1 MDIKR
6 LLRKEVSAPLWRRV
20 VAYVIDAAVLTLILL
35 PLQPS
40 IEAQFTSFSAFYD
53 YFASRPSVAWQF
65 SLTLIITLLFSLAYW
80 SILEYKYQ
88 QTLGKFLLGI
98 YVVSKQKTLTYKQC
112 LLRNIAKLS
121 TLLLLLDSL
130 YLFFKHTNQRYSET
144 LAGTDVMMHY
154 G

>member
-6 LLRKEVSAPLWRRV
+6 LLRKEVPAPLWRRV
-20 VAYVIDAAVLTLILL
+20 VAYVIDAVILTLILF

-40 IEAQFTSFSAFYD
+40 WDTQLTSFSAFYD
-53 YFASRPSVAWQF
+53 YFTSHPGIAWQV
-65 SLTLIITLLFSLAYW
+65 SLTLLITLLFSLAYW
-80 SILEYKYQ
+80 SILEYKYH
-88 QTLGKFLLGI
+88 QTLGKFLLRI
-98 YVVSKQKTLTYKQC
+98 SVVSEQKALTYKQC

-130 YLFFKHTNQRYSET
+130 YIFFKHTHQRYSET
-144 LAGTDVMMHY
+144 LAGTEVMMHY